1 MAGWTDD
8 PELVAVFRAEVEE
21 KLTALRDGLLR
32 LPAHAAPRQL
42 VGSLFRDAHTV
53 KGSARALDAQDVV
66 VLAHRLEEVLGSLR
80 DGRFLPRPDLVELML
95 VAVDAIAATLPGAPG
110 VHPDDT
116 AALLATLDDALAGV
130 EPVVPPALRR
140 LGDAATEETGE
151 STRGRGDTVVVATRR
166 VYDLLDV
173 VGEAEL
179 EARRVD
185 RAVARLAARLTERS
199 AQLTATGADGARPSD
214 QAGAWAALVEEL
226 GESVR
231 ELRHRSEAS
240 TTRLGQVREGSM
252 GLAMVPLRRVTQ
264 SFTAMVHRDAAAAG
278 KDVTLVVDG
287 ADVEL
292 DVRVLEG
299 VADAL
304 RHLVANAV
312 AHGCEPTAVRTA
324 AGKSARGTV
333 TVRARTAGSS
343 VVIEVSDDGAGV
355 DEEAVRAAAVTAGLI
370 APGTEVSGPA
380 LHALLFHPGLSTA
393 AQVDETAGRGV
404 GLDAVRDAV
413 DGLGG
418 ALEVRSVAGVGTTV
432 AVTLPV
438 TLGVLRCLVARVGG
452 ERYALPVTAVIE
464 TVALDADVTEVVAGA
479 VVLHRHGAAV
489 PLVDLG
495 AALGVPGGGDP
506 RAAVV
511 VRYGGA
517 TELLAWGVDALEG
530 EAELVV
536 KELGPF
542 LGRVPALAGA
552 TVDSDGMVLLVLDVR
567 ELALARLAGG
577 PTSPV
582 AALPA
587 PAPARRPRVL
597 VVEDSVGVRELERVI
612 LEKAGY
618 TVETAVDGGDGAAR
632 LAGSPVDLVVS
643 DVEMPGMDG
652 FTLTRTLRA
661 TSGWEDVPVVIM
673 TSRGS
678 DADRRAGLDAGASAY
693 LLKSTFDQAELVD
706 TVRRLVGR

>member
-1 MAGWTDD
+1 VAGWTDD

-464 TVALDADVTEVVAGA
+464 TVALDADVTE
-479 VVLHRHGAAV
+479 
-489 PLVDLG
+489 
-495 AALGVPGGGDP
+495 
-506 RAAVV
+506 
-511 VRYGGA
+511 
-517 TELLAWGVDALEG
+517 LLAWGVDALEG